1 MLRPGPGWI
10 RLPPV
15 SDSEYQALRAEIL
28 GWQGHRMT
36 IATWTVVVVTAV
48 LGWIIQA
55 PHRWAWPDGSAILMA
70 TLASAAILTRIL
82 GLNALRLGTYLE
94 VFYEAD
100 APGWESRNA
109 QVRKGRAWE
118 NLNTGIA
125 IIYAALAVVSIAVP
139 ILATDRSPSAG
150 SYVVFALAVC
160 LAGAAIGMLVMPGE
174 RARLRERWIEV
185 RDNPQNRAKTARP

>member
-1 MLRPGPGWI
+1 
-10 RLPPV
+10 LPV
-15 SDSEYQALRAEIL
+15 NDSEYQALRAEIL
-28 GWQGHRMT
+28 GWQGHRIT

-100 APGWESRNA
+100 EPGWESRNRV
-109 QVRKGRAWE
+109 VRKGRAWE

-125 IIYAALAVVSIAVP
+125 IIYTALGAVSIAVP
-139 ILATDRSPSAG
+139 ILATDRTPSAG

-160 LAGAAIGMLVMPGE
+160 AAGGAVVLLVMPGE
-174 RARLRERWIEV
+174 RGRQLERWEKV
-185 RDNPQNRAKTARP
+185 RDDERKQTGTPDDSS

>member
-15 SDSEYQALRAEIL
+15 SASEYQALRAEIL
-28 GWQGHRMT
+28 GS
-36 IATWTVVVVTAV
+36 
-48 LGWIIQA
+48 
-55 PHRWAWPDGSAILMA
+55 DGSAILMA

-109 QVRKGRAWE
+109 QVRKGRA
-118 NLNTGIA
+118 
-125 IIYAALAVVSIAVP
+125 
-139 ILATDRSPSAG
+139 
-150 SYVVFALAVC
+150 
-160 LAGAAIGMLVMPGE
+160 
-174 RARLRERWIEV
+174 
-185 RDNPQNRAKTARP
+185 